1 VPHQLH
7 ECSTCFG
14 LLSFLRDL
22 QQSSIKDLF
31 HHVCHR
37 TRERLGT
44 SSGMVTFHDVL
55 STRCRLLLG
64 HPPVDPPRLLHL
76 LPPLGTF
83 KKLHYELG
91 LSGPVI
97 EHATD
102 VLHIGLVLA
111 IREYSSRAT
120 VLETR
125 PVVVRLPP
133 RPLVRIPVRGGQQR
147 AVSRWSPGVL
157 MLQYRV
163 VTNRYPPLDYPPY
176 PAYPIQGTF
185 EALAGQST
193 FRHSGRCRATQK
205 RPQCIQFTTQTKE
218 IAGTHRVGS

>member
-1 VPHQLH
+1 
-7 ECSTCFG
+7 
-14 LLSFLRDL
+14 
-22 QQSSIKDLF
+22 
-31 HHVCHR
+31 
-37 TRERLGT
+37 
-44 SSGMVTFHDVL
+44 MVTFHDVL

-133 RPLVRIPVRGGQQR
+133 RPLVRIPVRGGQQW
-147 AVSRWSPGVL
+147 AISRWSPGVF

-163 VTNRYPPLDYPPY
+163 VLNRYPPLDYPPY
-176 PAYPIQGTF
+176 PPYPIQGTF
-185 EALAGQST
+185 VGIGRPEYFSPLREVQSNT
-193 FRHSGRCRATQK
+193 EKASVHSIHDPDK
-205 RPQCIQFTTQTKE
+205 RNRRDESSWFLIEF
-218 IAGTHRVGS
+218 